1 MSEPST
7 TDPEGSGHDLRDD
20 LAALLADDH
29 RATVARVAALQAN
42 VDDIIERSNEAS
54 RDDEHDPEGA
64 TIAFERAQALALL
77 DSAQAHLRAIE
88 FAQQRLADG
97 LDIRCE
103 TCGEPIPIE
112 RLLARP
118 TARTCVR
125 CAS

>member
-7 TDPEGSGHDLRDD
+7 TDPEDAHDLRED
-20 LAALLADDH
+20 LAALLAEDH
-29 RATVARVAALQAN
+29 RATVARVAALQTD
-42 VDDIIERSNEAS
+42 VEDIIERSNEAS

-103 TCGEPIPIE
+103 TCGDPIPIE

-125 CAS
+125 CAA